1 MVVDCWLVGWTKY
14 RAHILLLTHSTPLL
28 LNACWSDPYLTWLNL
43 FDQYTL
49 FCTDASTS
57 NQMSTGHLTASCSVK
72 FLVSLIA
79 ICIAQVPWQVN
90 QAVSLYGHG
99 GLDMAM
105 QIANPEA
112 ALVCGWQVPRRKL
125 YHALLSQV
133 HVLGTA
139 GVQLGRF
146 TFSATTVSHVSCK

>member
-1 MVVDCWLVGWTKY
+1 M
-14 RAHILLLTHSTPLL
+14 
-28 LNACWSDPYLTWLNL
+28 
-43 FDQYTL
+43 
-49 FCTDASTS
+49 
-57 NQMSTGHLTASCSVK
+57 
-72 FLVSLIA
+72 FLIV

-133 HVLGTA
+133 HVLGTT

-146 TFSATTVSHVSCK
+146 TFSASSILHVSCK